1 MDYSYS
7 DNEGHIWCK
16 IRNEGNIPMAIKQGE
31 GMCQAIFMPYLIA
44 DGDSL
49 DEGNIR
55 NGGFGSTT
63 NN

>member
-1 MDYSYS
+1 
-7 DNEGHIWCK
+7 
-16 IRNEGNIPMAIKQGE
+16 MAIKQGE